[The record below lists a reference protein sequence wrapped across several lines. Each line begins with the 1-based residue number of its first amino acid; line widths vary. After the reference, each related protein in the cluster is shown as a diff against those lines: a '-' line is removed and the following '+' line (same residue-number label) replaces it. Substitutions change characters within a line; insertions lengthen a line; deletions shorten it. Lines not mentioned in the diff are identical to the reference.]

1 MNLNKLLISLSRE
14 CRCFETEAR
23 MKNYVVWFGIHRMA
37 VIAPCLKYDE
47 AHANSIKPR
56 RDFDVI

>member
-1 MNLNKLLISLSRE
+1 M
-14 CRCFETEAR
+14 EAR
-23 MKNYVVWFGIHRMA
+23 MKNHVVWFGIHRMA

-47 AHANSIKPR
+47 AHADSIKPR